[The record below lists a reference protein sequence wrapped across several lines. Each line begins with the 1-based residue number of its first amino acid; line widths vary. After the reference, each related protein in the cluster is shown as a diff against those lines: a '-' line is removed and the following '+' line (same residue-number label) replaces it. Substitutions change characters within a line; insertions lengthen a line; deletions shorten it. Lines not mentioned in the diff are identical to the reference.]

1 MPYLYEF
8 DKETIFRNVL
18 ETSPET
24 ELSMYSG
31 TIYLNNRNHEGR
43 NIPTGSIDLYEYNVD
58 RSDSQLIYP
67 FIVKNSS
74 LWTFKSIT
82 TASFNASQYGTVLT
96 GAYPYTASIDRQY
109 ISSVTSV
116 PNPNSTDAA
125 KSVYFANRK
134 RMLALQNTLNF
145 YQPLSPNYKSTYGTG
160 TFASGTV
167 NLISIPSIFYGNSI
181 KKGSINLG
189 FYFTGTLI
197 DEAKDLKQNGEL
209 ISTMGLTSGSRVG
222 MVLYNEGFVFLTN
235 ESDISDN
242 VDDYTGAGPGSEQ
255 KASWQYFGSYLPGT
269 SGNMPTGSLF
279 TMTFKGVH
287 EVPTVTMFANAQPGH
302 LNNSNNPTW
311 VSSSTKTW
319 RNTKVFYD
327 SGTFAE
333 PFQLDIKNTVQSD
346 YCEFEDE
353 FQKQT
358 FISRIGIFDKEN
370 NLLGIA
376 KLANPV
382 LKKEID
388 DYTFKL
394 KLDL

>member
-8 DKETIFRNVL
+8 DKDTIFRNTV

-24 ELSMYSG
+24 QLSMYSG

-58 RSDSQLIYP
+58 RESSQLIYP
-67 FIVKNSS
+67 FIVKDGSN
-74 LWTFKSIT
+74 WTFKSIT
-82 TASFNASQYGTVLT
+82 TASYNAAQYGTILT
-96 GAYPYTASIDRQY
+96 GAYPYTASIQRQY
-109 ISSVTSV
+109 IDPVATV
-116 PNPNSTDAA
+116 PTPNSTDAA
-125 KSVYFANRK
+125 KSVYFTNRK
-134 RMLALQNTLNF
+134 RLLALQNTLNY
-145 YQPLSPNYKSTYGTG
+145 YQPLSGHYKSVYGTG

-197 DEAKDLKQNGEL
+197 DEAKDLKENGEL

-222 MVLYNEGFVFLTN
+222 MVLYNEGFVLLTS

-242 VDDYTGAGPGSEQ
+242 VDDYTGAGPGSEK
-255 KASWQYFGSYLPGT
+255 KASWQYFGSYLPGDF
-269 SGNMPTGSLF
+269 MPTGSLF
-279 TMTFKGVH
+279 TMAFKGVY
-287 EVPTVTMFANAQPGH
+287 EIPTVTMFAKAQPGQ

-311 VSSSTKTW
+311 ISSSNGLW
-319 RNTKVFYD
+319 RSTKVFYD

-333 PFQLDIKNTVQSD
+333 PLQLEIKNTVQSD

-353 FQKQT
+353 FAKQV
-358 FISRIGIFDKEN
+358 FVSRVGIFDKDN